1 MLRAVLARLVAAG
14 GHATSADRLID
25 DLWEGNPPPTA
36 VSVLQ
41 VHIHNLRRLVEPDRP
56 RRAPSR
62 FLVSKSS
69 GYALE
74 LAPES
79 VDAWHFEA
87 LLHDY
92 EQRLRAP
99 GTPDPLERRR
109 LLDAALACWNGTAYE
124 GLTGFGWAA
133 QEAARLTDLRLTTA
147 EMRAAVELELNR
159 PTEVAIELRTL
170 FDEHPEREE
179 IARLLA
185 TAQYRAGQQ
194 AQALAT
200 LRHSREYL
208 GAEYGIDPS
217 PALRELEV
225 AILSHAETLAGA
237 GGPVA
242 SVPGVRVPP
251 APGQLGYNREQSALR
266 ETAARASGGRKLHIA
281 WIAGEAGAGK
291 TTLVETALHDL
302 AAGSWTTLRGGCPE
316 VDGAPPAWAWVEMLA
331 GLDPAMAEN
340 LATADAFAIARTAVT
355 LCTKRTTDGP
365 VVLLIEDA
373 HRADT
378 ATLQVLRQAV
388 NWMRDQPVLLIITLR
403 TSEATPGLHATAAAL
418 APHTAQWLELTGLD
432 LEATRQAVLDAGLPE
447 ISPETLQSLHRRTGG
462 NPLFVR
468 ETAKLMAAQRLGG
481 DSAEVPDTIRELI
494 RTRLQRL
501 SPAVATVLGQLAI
514 WGDGVDLRILALST
528 AIGEDELI
536 DLLAEA
542 EVAALVRS
550 DRTGRITFDHALIHD
565 SVYQSIPQLRRGRMH
580 WAALE
585 LLLTHAEDF
594 PGLARDPEMLA
605 HHAVLG
611 ARPETAARAI
621 EFAREATRRSTD
633 RGMAADT
640 VQLWQSVIDLHELAG
655 HRGAHATRA
664 DRVAL
669 LEAHCALVSAMAF
682 QARWIEARQVRDR
695 AVAQAR
701 ELDDPALLVRAL
713 TSWRAPMLYPGMHLP
728 QRDQPL
734 VQAITACLAANP
746 SDADRVRLLA
756 TAAYETFAD
765 YHDPGCS
772 NRYAQEALTLARRT
786 GDPESLCTAIAA
798 VVISRFNSA
807 ADTTLARELLE
818 TAERAQLG
826 RFRTQAHYAL
836 FRCALAAVDLRE
848 AFRQAELALTGTTDA
863 ELPQL
868 LLAMSGFS
876 AALAVLAGDL
886 SAAAERYAE
895 LDANL
900 ARVGFAEGGV
910 IRTGHVLCLSWV
922 QGDLAPAI
930 PRLRALY
937 SAAPEFAGPMLA
949 LALLATDDVD
959 HARTL
964 YLESRGIRPE
974 FYPSAELTCR
984 AYVAL
989 GLGYLEDLPDL
1000 YRDLLPYAGTV
1011 VGLETTGLVFEPMDI
1026 LLSRV
1031 CEALGDTERA
1041 QAHRTAAD
1049 ALTAR
1054 LHAELAQLE
1063 SLGLNPTRP
1072 RPRTAVDAH

>member
-14 GHATSADRLID
+14 GRAASADRLID

-74 LAPES
+74 LPPES

-92 EQRLRAP
+92 ERRLRAP
-99 GTPDPLERRR
+99 GTPDPLERRG
-109 LLDAALACWNGTAYE
+109 LLDAALSCWNGSAYE

-133 QEAARLTDLRLTTA
+133 QEAARLTDLRLTAA

-242 SVPGVRVPP
+242 SVPGIRIP
-251 APGQLGYNREQSALR
+251 AAPSQPGYTREQTTLR
-266 ETAARASGGRKLHIA
+266 ETAARASTGRKLHIV
-281 WIAGEAGAGK
+281 WLAGEAGAGK
-291 TTLVETALHDL
+291 TTLAEAVLSQL
-302 AAGSWTTLRGGCPE
+302 AAGSWTALRGGCPE

-331 GLDPAMAEN
+331 GLDRSMAEN
-340 LATADAFAIARTAVT
+340 LASADAFAIARTAVT
-355 LCTKRTTDGP
+355 LCTERTANGP
-365 VVLLIEDA
+365 LVLLIEDA

-378 ATLQVLRQAV
+378 ATLQVLRQVV
-388 NWMRDQPVLLIITLR
+388 NWLRDQPVLLLITLR
-403 TSEATPGLHATAAAL
+403 GSEAGPGLHSTAAAL
-418 APHTAQWLELTGLD
+418 APNTAEWLQLTGLD

-447 ISPETLQSLHRRTGG
+447 ISTEALQSLHRRTAG

-481 DSAEVPDTIRELI
+481 DGDEVPDSIRELI

-501 SPAVATVLGQLAI
+501 SPGVATVLGQLAI

-550 DRTGRITFDHALIHD
+550 DRTGRITFDHALIRD
-565 SVYQSIPQLRRGRMH
+565 SVYLGIPQLRRSRMH
-580 WAALE
+580 WTALQ

-611 ARPETAARAI
+611 ARPETAAPAI
-621 EFAREATRRSTD
+621 EFARQAAVRNTD

-640 VQLWQSVIDLHELAG
+640 VRLWQSVIELHELAG
-655 HRGAHATRA
+655 HDGEHAARA

-669 LEAHCALVSAMAF
+669 VEAHCALVSAMAF
-682 QARWIEARQVRDR
+682 QARWIEARRVREQAVSAAQQLADPSSGAGAAHRVPAGRRTSSAGDR
-695 AVAQAR
+695 WRGAGR
-701 ELDDPALLVRAL
+701 RRVRA
-713 TSWRAPMLYPGMHLP
+713 
-728 QRDQPL
+728 
-734 VQAITACLAANP
+734 
-746 SDADRVRLLA
+746 RVW
-756 TAAYETFAD
+756 
-765 YHDPGCS
+765 H
-772 NRYAQEALTLARRT
+772 
-786 GDPESLCTAIAA
+786 
-798 VVISRFNSA
+798 
-807 ADTTLARELLE
+807 
-818 TAERAQLG
+818 
-826 RFRTQAHYAL
+826 
-836 FRCALAAVDLRE
+836 ALAAVLTRRGRPDAIGERAPGHSNQLR
-848 AFRQAELALTGTTDA
+848 
-863 ELPQL
+863 
-868 LLAMSGFS
+868 
-876 AALAVLAGDL
+876 
-886 SAAAERYAE
+886 
-895 LDANL
+895 
-900 ARVGFAEGGV
+900 
-910 IRTGHVLCLSWV
+910 
-922 QGDLAPAI
+922 APA
-930 PRLRALY
+930 
-937 SAAPEFAGPMLA
+937 
-949 LALLATDDVD
+949 
-959 HARTL
+959 HK
-964 YLESRGIRPE
+964 
-974 FYPSAELTCR
+974 
-984 AYVAL
+984 
-989 GLGYLEDLPDL
+989 
-1000 YRDLLPYAGTV
+1000 
-1011 VGLETTGLVFEPMDI
+1011 
-1026 LLSRV
+1026 
-1031 CEALGDTERA
+1031 
-1041 QAHRTAAD
+1041 
-1049 ALTAR
+1049 
-1054 LHAELAQLE
+1054 
-1063 SLGLNPTRP
+1063 
-1072 RPRTAVDAH
+1072 